1 MTQDAIGYEALA
13 HKLAHIL
20 VLIVAWRGVFIWY
33 VYTSFFMQGG
43 KPELRRVPV
52 PPHRFTPLKENWMKV
67 FTPVVEHL
75 KLQIRLNLK
84 SKNVEIRVSEFMVWG
99 GWGLGTTCTCTC
111 TLLLYMHVCVRC
123 M

>member
-1 MTQDAIGYEALA
+1 
-13 HKLAHIL
+13 
-20 VLIVAWRGVFIWY
+20 
-33 VYTSFFMQGG
+33 MQGG

-84 SKNVEIRVSEFMVWG
+84 SKNVEIRVSEFMVYACMHAYKG
-99 GWGLGTTCTCTC
+99 GVGRAWVLHVHAHAHCCCTCM
-111 TLLLYMHVCVRC
+111 YV
-123 M
+123 